1 MIQIHNKFHS
11 FLVAS
16 RTKSGE
22 KVPHSKPPKTTPPP
36 TTDDSPK
43 KSKQE
48 TKPTPKKESPSP
60 PPKDEPPPQKVEYTP
75 RNRNHIDSTLNLV
88 DKDEPITPNLQE
100 KLATLK
106 EINKKLIQPLAKA
119 YKFHDM
125 GHYPITGNS
134 LISIGFGVILSALC
148 KNGNCLCWVLKCV
161 IQLGN
166 PGVLKWRPAGQI
178 WLAKPSSV

>member
-1 MIQIHNKFHS
+1 M
-11 FLVAS
+11 
-16 RTKSGE
+16 
-22 KVPHSKPPKTTPPP
+22 PHSKPPKTTPSP

-48 TKPTPKKESPSP
+48 TKPTPKKESPPP

-75 RNRNHIDSTLNLV
+75 RSRNHIDSTLNLV
-88 DKDEPITPNLQE
+88 DKDEAITPNLLE

-134 LISIGFGVILSALC
+134 LISTGFGVILSVLC
-148 KNGNCLCWVLKCV
+148 KNGNCNCNVFMHYPHDWVMQGFSNGGLWVKHGPLSLH
-161 IQLGN
+161 QFG
-166 PGVLKWRPAGQI
+166 P
-178 WLAKPSSV
+178 